1 MISLRQL
8 RYFVEI
14 VDAGSLSRAAERLF
28 IAQSALSRQLR
39 ELEDELDTEL
49 LLRGPRQVTLTEAG
63 QAFLPRARRLL
74 LDLEAASDL
83 ARQVG
88 QGQHGSLR
96 LGHSSSVPLI
106 VPMQAALCSYLEAHP
121 GVSLDLIQ
129 QSSEQQLADLREGR
143 LDACLLRLPVL
154 RQHPGLSLR
163 PLYREP
169 LLLAVAVD
177 HPLARRDG
185 PVPLADLREEAFVSI
200 PHLQRGGLSYRA
212 AELCLREGFFP
223 RAARVVSRKT
233 SQLHL
238 IEAGLGVALVAAS
251 MSRIA
256 PAGVRFLPLADPQ
269 ADSEVAL
276 AWRSE
281 TRALDRGLVEH
292 LCQHLAS
299 DPTTAD

>member
-1 MISLRQL
+1 MVSIRQL

-39 ELEDELDTEL
+39 ELEDDLGTEL

-106 VPMQAALCSYLEAHP
+106 APLQAALCSYLEAHP
-121 GVSLDLIQ
+121 GVRLELIQ

-154 RQHPGLSLR
+154 RQHPGLTLR

-169 LLLAVAVD
+169 LLLAVADD

-200 PHLQRGGLSYRA
+200 PHLQRGGLSYCA

-256 PAGVRFLPLADPQ
+256 PAGVRLLPLADPQ